1 MRPRNVPRSLLGIN
15 DRRGYTGP
23 SVRGPWAQWVDR
35 LPTSRAERGDRN
47 TPYKPRQAC
56 ARVPYETSAEAKTAL
71 GHVRSRRGPRR
82 KNERRTYKC
91 RRCGKWHLTSMSK

>member
-1 MRPRNVPRSLLGIN
+1 MRPRNLPRSLLGIN

-47 TPYKPRQAC
+47 TPYKPHQG
-56 ARVPYETSAEAKTAL
+56 AREMARRRRSAT
-71 GHVRSRRGPRR
+71 
-82 KNERRTYKC
+82 T
-91 RRCGKWHLTSMSK
+91 